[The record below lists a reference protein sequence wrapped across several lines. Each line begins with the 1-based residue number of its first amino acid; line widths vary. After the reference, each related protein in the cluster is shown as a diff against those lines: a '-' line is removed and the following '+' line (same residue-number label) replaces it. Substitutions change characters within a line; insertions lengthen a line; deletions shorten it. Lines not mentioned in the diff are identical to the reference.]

1 MQRAR
6 TNTPLQALALMN
18 EVTYVEAAK
27 KFAERMMGQGAS
39 VGERIAWGFRSATQR
54 VPDGEELRV
63 LLAGYG
69 RRLERFKESPDSA
82 AELLGRWEA
91 KVSEKL
97 NPVELAAM
105 TTVAGVLLNL
115 DEVINK

>member
-1 MQRAR
+1 
-6 TNTPLQALALMN
+6 
-18 EVTYVEAAK
+18 
-27 KFAERMMGQGAS
+27 MGQGAS
-39 VGERIAWGFRSATQR
+39 VGVRIAWGFRSATQR
-54 VPDGEELRV
+54 VPDEEELRV

-69 RRLERFKESPDSA
+69 RRLERFKMSPQSA
-82 AELLGRWEA
+82 AKLLGRGEA

-97 NPVELAAM
+97 SPVELAAM